1 MLKMDELPSPEIYE
15 QELIYMPYRESL
27 RRVLELLCSNSPQN
41 GSLLDLMC
49 GPGYLLGKISSE
61 RQDLKFKGVDIDERY
76 IAHANAKYSQ
86 IDFEPGDILSWQPK
100 ENYDVVICTG
110 ALHHI
115 PYEQQET
122 AVHRMASMIKPEG
135 IVLISDCYV
144 DDYSNETE
152 RKVAAA
158 KLGYEY
164 LRATILN
171 GAPQQVVEETID
183 ILSNDVLM
191 KEFKTSMKKRAEV
204 FARVFCDVN
213 TIKIWPTV
221 ESEYGD
227 YISVCRNQRGI

>member
-1 MLKMDELPSPEIYE
+1 MSELPQPDVYE

-27 RRVLELLCSNSPQN
+27 RQVLEYLCSNSPRN
-41 GSLLDLMC
+41 ASLLDVMC
-49 GPGYLLGKISSE
+49 GPGYLLGMIASRRK
-61 RQDLKFKGVDIDERY
+61 DLRLKGVDIDERY
-76 IAHANAKYSQ
+76 ITHANAKYSL
-86 IDFEPGDILSWQPK
+86 IDFESGNLLSWQPP
-100 ENYDVVICTG
+100 EQYDVVVCTG

-122 AVHRMASMIKPEG
+122 AVKRMASMVKPEG
-135 IVLISDCYV
+135 IVLVSDCYV
-144 DDYSNETE
+144 DDYLDETE

-191 KEFKTSMKKRAEV
+191 KEFKTSLRKRAEV
-204 FARVFCDVN
+204 FNRVFGDVL
-213 TIKIWPTV
+213 TIKNWPNF

-227 YISVCRNQRGI
+227 YVSICRNSNRA